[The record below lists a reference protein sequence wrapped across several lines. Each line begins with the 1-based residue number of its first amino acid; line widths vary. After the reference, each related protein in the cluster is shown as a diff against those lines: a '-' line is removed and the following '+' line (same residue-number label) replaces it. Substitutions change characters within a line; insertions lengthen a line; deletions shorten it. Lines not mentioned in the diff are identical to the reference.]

1 MSLVAVGPVA
11 GLGEIGKILG
21 EIVSAELDDSYDVI
35 LAGGHEAVDL
45 VAGIGEDITFV
56 KGVGAVAVLQSDLA
70 FQDQHK
76 LSILMIVDGI
86 LLDVCDGNIYREIVL
101 ICYLFKKHLFGPFS

>member
-45 VAGIGEDITFV
+45 VAGIGEDITLFE
-56 KGVGAVAVLQSDLA
+56 
-70 FQDQHK
+70 
-76 LSILMIVDGI
+76 SICTVTI
-86 LLDVCDGNIYREIVL
+86 
-101 ICYLFKKHLFGPFS
+101 F